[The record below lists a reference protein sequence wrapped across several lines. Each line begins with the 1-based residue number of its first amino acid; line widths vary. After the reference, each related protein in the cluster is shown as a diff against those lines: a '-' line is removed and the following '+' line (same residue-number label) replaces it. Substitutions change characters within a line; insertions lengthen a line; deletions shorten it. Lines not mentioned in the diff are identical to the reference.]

1 MSDEQQLQ
9 YNKQPVSSS
18 TFLRA
23 KEMDLESGWL
33 GKLFGNKANAPSNI
47 AGVIVILLVVSG
59 LFVTFTD
66 AKILPKEYWS
76 IITSIIT
83 LILGYLFGKK
93 EN

>member
-1 MSDEQQLQ
+1 MSSNQLE

-18 TFLRA
+18 TFLKA

-33 GKLFGNKANAPSNI
+33 GKLFGNKANAPANI
-47 AGVIVILLVVSG
+47 AGVIVILLVLSG
-59 LFVTFTD
+59 LFITFIK
-66 AKILPKEYWS
+66 AEIQPKEYWS
-76 IITSIIT
+76 IISSIIT

>member
-1 MSDEQQLQ
+1 MTEEQHPLK
-9 YNKQPVSSS
+9 YNKQPVSDS

-47 AGVIVILLVVSG
+47 AGVIVVLLVISG
-59 LFVTFTD
+59 LFVTFSE
-66 AKILPKEYWS
+66 ARIQPKEYWS

-93 EN
+93 